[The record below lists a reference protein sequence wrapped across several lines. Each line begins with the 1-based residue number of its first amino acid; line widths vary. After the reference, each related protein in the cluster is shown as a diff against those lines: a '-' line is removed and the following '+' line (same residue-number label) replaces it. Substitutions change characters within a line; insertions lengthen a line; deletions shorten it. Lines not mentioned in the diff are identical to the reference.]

1 MAAVHRIA
9 GPRGC
14 RRLCADRRRL
24 RIAGLRTSFGAFTI
38 GINAEFQFR
47 PGSVVSAASP
57 NFAGQTY
64 YGTVDPHT
72 NLLLMGRIGWTFGRP

>member
-1 MAAVHRIA
+1 
-9 GPRGC
+9 
-14 RRLCADRRRL
+14 
-24 RIAGLRTSFGAFTI
+24 LRTSLGAFTI